1 LKKAAA
7 PWKRLRSTES
17 CKNGDPFVTAAFVN
31 PPSRA
36 QQIRGFLQKN
46 NLQAWIAWRPDE
58 LLMLSGYFPFWGA
71 SLLIYFADA
80 EPILFIPQIEPT
92 DHIPA
97 GLRVQ
102 EYPWGDLKCAD
113 PYSVLVSAVG
123 NELVRAKIKV
133 ENVGMNPSAARTSLP
148 IQAAEQIPM
157 PEGFAGLLLA
167 LAARPNSV
175 SQAGFADLYLRKTP
189 EEIAAIRLANQ
200 IATVGLRAFFEN
212 LQAGISEAEVA
223 AAVESAIYREI
234 GRDGIFHSRG
244 WAMVQSGPNSV
255 HAGRFN
261 RSTGR
266 RLESGDLV
274 LIELATCVNGY
285 WSDLT
290 RTAAVGYPKPA
301 AEEILSIARDAQQA
315 AIDGIRPG
323 ISAGDIDAL
332 ARDKIAAEGLS
343 SYFTHH
349 TGHHVGFRYHD
360 PGFLILPGE
369 SSILEPGMVVTI
381 EPGVYVPERGAGARI
396 EDNVLVTESGHEV
409 LSRTEESKLS

>member
-1 LKKAAA
+1 M
-7 PWKRLRSTES
+7 
-17 CKNGDPFVTAAFVN
+17 TASLVN

-36 QQIRGFLQKN
+36 QQIHSFLLEN

-80 EPILFIPQIEPT
+80 EPVLFIPQIEPT
-92 DHIPA
+92 DHIPV

-123 NELVRAKIKV
+123 NELAKAKIKV
-133 ENVGMNPSAARTSLP
+133 EDVGMNPSAARSSLP
-148 IQAAEQIPM
+148 IQAAEQIPI
-157 PEGFAGLLLA
+157 PEGFAGLLST
-167 LAARPNSV
+167 LAAKPNSV
-175 SQAGFADLYLRKTP
+175 SQAAFADLYLRKTP
-189 EEIAAIRLANQ
+189 EEISAIRLANRVA
-200 IATVGLRAFFEN
+200 IVGLQAFFAN
-212 LQAGISEAEVA
+212 LQPGISEAEVA
-223 AAVESAIYREI
+223 AAVESAIYRQI
-234 GRDGIFHSRG
+234 GRDRIFHSRG
-244 WAMVQSGPNSV
+244 WAMVQSGPNSAC
-255 HAGRFN
+255 AGRFN

-266 RLESGDLV
+266 RLKSGDLV

-290 RTAAVGYPKPA
+290 RTAAVGSPKPEV
-301 AEEILSIARDAQQA
+301 EEILSIVRDAQQT
-315 AIDGIRPG
+315 AIDGIRPA

-332 ARDKIAAEGLS
+332 ARDKIAAAGLS

-381 EPGVYVPERGAGARI
+381 EPGVYVPERGGGARI

-409 LSRTEESKLS
+409 LSRIEETNLS

>member
-1 LKKAAA
+1 VSA
-7 PWKRLRSTES
+7 RL
-17 CKNGDPFVTAAFVN
+17 VN
-31 PPSRA
+31 PPSRP
-36 QQIRGFLQKN
+36 QHMRGFLQKN
-46 NLQAWIAWRPDE
+46 ILQAWIAWRPDE
-58 LLMLSGYFPFWGA
+58 LLMLCGYFPFWGA

-102 EYPWGDLKCAD
+102 EYPWGDLKCVD
-113 PYSVLVSAVG
+113 PYSVLVAAVG
-123 NELVRAKIKV
+123 NELAKAKIKV
-133 ENVGMNPSAARTSLP
+133 ESVGMNPSAARTSLP

-157 PEGFAGLLLA
+157 PEGFAGLLSTFA
-167 LAARPNSV
+167 TKPNANR
-175 SQAGFADLYLRKTP
+175 QTAFADLYLRKTP
-189 EEIAAIRLANQ
+189 EEAGAIRLANRV
-200 IATVGLRAFFEN
+200 ANVGLQAFFAN
-212 LQAGISEAEVA
+212 LQPGISEAEVA

-234 GRDGIFHSRG
+234 GHDDIFHSRG
-244 WAMVQSGPNSV
+244 WVMVQSGPNSAC
-255 HAGRFN
+255 AGRFN

-290 RTAAVGYPKPA
+290 RTAAVGSPKPEV
-301 AEEILSIARDAQQA
+301 EEILSIVRDAQQN

-323 ISAGDIDAL
+323 VSAGHIDAL
-332 ARDKIAAEGLS
+332 ARDKIAAAGLS

-369 SSILEPGMVVTI
+369 SSMLEPGMVVTI
-381 EPGVYVPERGAGARI
+381 EPGVYVPERGGGARI
-396 EDNVLVTESGHEV
+396 EDNILVTESGHEV
-409 LSRTEESKLS
+409 LSRIEESQLS